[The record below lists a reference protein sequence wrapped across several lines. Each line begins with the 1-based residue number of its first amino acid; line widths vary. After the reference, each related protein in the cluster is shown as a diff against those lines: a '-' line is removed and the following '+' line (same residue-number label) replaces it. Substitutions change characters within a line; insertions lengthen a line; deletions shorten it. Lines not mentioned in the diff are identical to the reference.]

1 MRAAVIL
8 FAIITTVCPH
18 ISEGYTFTGRVERV
32 IDGDTII
39 VGTNRVRLAAID
51 APELKEPFGQESK
64 EALCDMI
71 LHRIVRVEWKHRGR
85 YRRIIGYVYLDGEWI
100 NHSVVASGWAKR
112 FRRYSRN
119 RTLAEAE
126 RAAIAASLGIW
137 TQMPLLTGEMGLRRE
152 SSIWLGRHTP
162 NSHST
167 HQ

>member
-85 YRRIIGYVYLDGEWI
+85 YRRIIGQVYLGDKWI
-100 NHSVVASGWAKR
+100 NAALIAHGWAR
-112 FRRYSRN
+112 QAQRYSRSAH
-119 RTLAEAE
+119 LAAAE
-126 RAAIAASLGIW
+126 ESARSRSLALWSGVH
-137 TQMPLLTGEMGLRRE
+137 ER
-152 SSIWLGRHTP
+152 
-162 NSHST
+162 
-167 HQ
+167 